1 MAVMEK
7 LEQMTVATNTMQAQ
21 LETLAAA
28 LTNQKNEEEI
38 IMLELREQLH
48 SQDKNLLIKKL
59 GHQDESY
66 YNKNNGRNFKGM
78 QMMVRSNN

>member
-48 SQDKNLLIKKL
+48 SQ
-59 GHQDESY
+59 E
-66 YNKNNGRNFKGM
+66 
-78 QMMVRSNN
+78 